1 MKKRFT
7 LIFLISCLLFPA
19 AIFAQDVKVT
29 GKVTD
34 QTDGGPLPG
43 VTVTIEG
50 TSKATL
56 TDNTGKFAIS
66 APAGSKLS
74 FRLIGMTTKTVTV
87 TGAEPINVT
96 LAQDSKALSEVVV
109 VGYGTQK
116 KTVVTGAIS
125 GVKAA
130 DLENQP
136 VNRVEQSLQG
146 RTSGLTV
153 ASTSGSPG
161 AASTVRL
168 RGFTSFGGS
177 TDKNAPLWVVDGVV
191 IDNGGIGYL
200 NQSDIESIDVL
211 KDAASAA
218 IYGARSAAGVILV
231 TTKKGKEGNIRV
243 NYSGYYG
250 TAAPAK
256 KLDLLNATQYA
267 QVRNQSIAN
276 TNADLLAAN
285 PNATLTPLPYPN
297 PAALGEGTN
306 WQDLIFN
313 NDARKQNHE
322 VSISGGT
329 DKSTFYTSFGYTTI
343 DGIVATQI
351 SKWKRANI
359 RLNSTHKLSKWLTFG
374 ENLGYSHSITNGV
387 GPVNREFGGPLS
399 SAINLS
405 PTIPSVIT
413 TFGGTDPT
421 YNSNQAFYNSTPG
434 ALKNGSGN
442 YYGIPAGFQEMS
454 NPLAYIQKNLG
465 NYNWDHNIV
474 GNVFLEATPIKGLKL
489 RTTGGTKMAFYG
501 NDNFTPI
508 SYLGSTQSVTRAT
521 FNRGINYS
529 IAWNI
534 ENTATYTTA
543 LDKNHFTFLVG
554 QGYYK
559 DGYVRGLSTTFAGI
573 PATTFEQASMR
584 YTPIPADITTSA
596 TENTDHKVTSLFARA
611 QYDYDEKYLF
621 TALVRRDG
629 SSRFGT
635 NHKYGYFPSFS
646 VGWVPTRED
655 FLKPND
661 VLTSLK
667 VRGSYGITGNDAI
680 DDFAFASLIA
690 SGRNYPFGGGNN
702 ESLNIGY
709 SPAAAANP
717 DLKWEQ
723 TAQTDIG
730 IDLVLFQNLT
740 FTTDIYKKKTTGILQ
755 TPPTPAYVGTNS
767 PPANVGDMQNTGIE
781 FELGYRRKFG
791 EFTVS
796 GNANAS
802 FVKNKVT
809 KLLPNVDFIE
819 QNSATFQNLGNIT
832 RTQIGRS
839 YNEFYGYK
847 ALGIFQ
853 SQAEINAYKGPK
865 GGLLQPNA
873 KPGDEKFANLN
884 GDDAITADDRTFIGN
899 PTPKMTYGLTIN
911 VAYKNWDLTAFGSGV
926 AGNDIFQGL
935 KRLDIPTA
943 NSQTSILNA
952 WSPTNTGSSIPR
964 LVSADNNGNYTK
976 FSSLYLEKGNYF
988 RLRTLQVGYTF
999 PKEVLSKLKI
1009 QRLRIYVLS
1018 ENLFTVTKYSG
1029 FDPELG
1035 ASPDSG
1041 GGDAFSI
1048 DRGAYPQARTFLF
1061 GVNVGF

>member
-19 AIFAQDVKVT
+19 AIFAQDIKVT

-56 TDNTGKFAIS
+56 TDNAGKFTIS

-74 FRLIGMTTKTVTV
+74 FRLIGMTSKTVTV
-87 TGAEPINVT
+87 TGSEPINVT
-96 LAQDSKALSEVVV
+96 LGQDTQALSEVVV

-116 KTVVTGAIS
+116 KTVVSGAIS

-136 VNRVEQSLQG
+136 VTRVEQSLQG

-177 TDKNAPLWVVDGVV
+177 ADKNNPLWVVDGVV
-191 IDNGGIGYL
+191 VDNGGIGYL

-267 QVRNQSIAN
+267 QVMNQGTAN
-276 TNADLLAAN
+276 SNADLLAAN
-285 PNATLTPLPYPN
+285 PTAQIVPLPYAN
-297 PAALGEGTN
+297 PAALGQGTN

-313 NDARKQNHE
+313 DDARKQNHE
-322 VSISGGT
+322 VSISGGNE
-329 DKSTFYTSFGYTTI
+329 KSTFYTSFGYSTI
-343 DGIVATQI
+343 DGIVATAI

-359 RLNSTHKLSKWLTFG
+359 RLNSTHKLAKWLTFG

-405 PTIPSVIT
+405 PTIPAVIT
-413 TFGGTDPT
+413 TFGGNDPT
-421 YNSNQAFYNSTPG
+421 YNSTQSFYTGTPG
-434 ALKNGSGN
+434 ALKNSNGN
-442 YYGIPAGFQEMS
+442 YYTIPNGFQEMT
-454 NPLAYIQKNLG
+454 NPLAYIQRNLG
-465 NYNWDHNIV
+465 NYTWDHNIV
-474 GNVFLEATPIKGLKL
+474 GNAYLEAQPIKGLKL
-489 RTTGGTKMAFYG
+489 RSAVGTKLSFYG
-501 NDNFTPI
+501 NDAFTPI
-508 SYLGSTQSVTRAT
+508 SYLGATTTATRASLY
-521 FNRGINYS
+521 RAINYS
-529 IAWNI
+529 TAWNI
-534 ENTATYTTA
+534 ENTATYTMA
-543 LDKNHFTFLVG
+543 LDKNHFTYLIG

-559 DGYVRGLSTTFAGI
+559 DNYTRGLGTTFNGI
-573 PATTFEQASMR
+573 PATTFYEASMA
-584 YTPIPADITTSA
+584 YTPVPADITTNA
-596 TENTDHKVTSLFARA
+596 TEGTDHVVTSLFARA

-629 SSRFGT
+629 SSRFGA

-667 VRGSYGITGNDAI
+667 IRGSYGITGNDGVG
-680 DDFAFASLIA
+680 DFAYAAVISP
-690 SGRNYPFGGGNN
+690 GRNYPFGKGEGQ
-702 ESLNIGY
+702 SLNIGY

-723 TAQTDIG
+723 T
-730 IDLVLFQNLT
+730 
-740 FTTDIYKKKTTGILQ
+740 
-755 TPPTPAYVGTNS
+755 S
-767 PPANVGDMQNTGIE
+767 
-781 FELGYRRKFG
+781 
-791 EFTVS
+791 
-796 GNANAS
+796 
-802 FVKNKVT
+802 
-809 KLLPNVDFIE
+809 
-819 QNSATFQNLGNIT
+819 
-832 RTQIGRS
+832 
-839 YNEFYGYK
+839 
-847 ALGIFQ
+847 
-853 SQAEINAYKGPK
+853 
-865 GGLLQPNA
+865 
-873 KPGDEKFANLN
+873 
-884 GDDAITADDRTFIGN
+884 
-899 PTPKMTYGLTIN
+899 
-911 VAYKNWDLTAFGSGV
+911 
-926 AGNDIFQGL
+926 
-935 KRLDIPTA
+935 
-943 NSQTSILNA
+943 
-952 WSPTNTGSSIPR
+952 
-964 LVSADNNGNYTK
+964 
-976 FSSLYLEKGNYF
+976 
-988 RLRTLQVGYTF
+988 
-999 PKEVLSKLKI
+999 
-1009 QRLRIYVLS
+1009 
-1018 ENLFTVTKYSG
+1018 
-1029 FDPELG
+1029 
-1035 ASPDSG
+1035 
-1041 GGDAFSI
+1041 
-1048 DRGAYPQARTFLF
+1048 
-1061 GVNVGF
+1061 

>member
-19 AIFAQDVKVT
+19 ALFAQDIKVT

-56 TDNTGKFAIS
+56 TDNAGKFTIS
-66 APAGSKLS
+66 APTGSKLV
-74 FRLIGMTTKTVTV
+74 FRLIGMTSKTVTV
-87 TGAEPINVT
+87 TNEPINVT
-96 LAQDSKALSEVVV
+96 LGQDTKALSEVVV

-116 KTVVTGAIS
+116 RTVVSGAIS
-125 GVKAA
+125 GVKAS

-168 RGFTSFGGS
+168 RGFTSFGG
-177 TDKNAPLWVVDGVV
+177 DNGKNNPLWVVDGVV
-191 IDNGGIGYL
+191 VDNGGIGYL

-243 NYSGYYG
+243 TYSGYYG

-256 KLDLLNATQYA
+256 KLNLLNASQYA
-267 QVRNQSIAN
+267 QVQNQATAN
-276 TNADLLAAN
+276 SNADYLAAN
-285 PNATLTPLPYPN
+285 QPDKVVALPYAN
-297 PAALGEGTN
+297 PAALGQGTD

-322 VSISGGT
+322 VSISGGNE
-329 DKSTFYTSFGYTTI
+329 KSTFYTSFGYTTI

-351 SKWKRANI
+351 SQWKRANI
-359 RLNSTHKLSKWLTFG
+359 RLNSTHKLAKWLTFG
-374 ENLGYSHSITNGV
+374 ENLGYSHSKTNGV

-405 PTIPSVIT
+405 PTIPAVIT
-413 TFGGTDPT
+413 SFGGTDPT
-421 YNSNQAFYNSTPG
+421 YVSDQSFYNSTPG
-434 ALKNGSGN
+434 ALKNANGN
-442 YYGIPAGFQEMS
+442 YYGIPRNFQEMT
-454 NPLAYIQKNLG
+454 NPLAYIQKSLG
-465 NYNWDHNIV
+465 NFNYDHNIV
-474 GNVFLEATPIKGLKL
+474 GNAFLEATPIKGLKV
-489 RTTGGTKMAFYG
+489 RSSVGTKLAFYG
-501 NDNFTPI
+501 NDTFNPI
-508 SYLGSTQSVTRAT
+508 SYLGATSSTARAN

-529 IAWNI
+529 TAWNI
-534 ENTATYTTA
+534 ENTATYTMA
-543 LDKNHFTFLVG
+543 IDKNHFNYLIG
-554 QGYYK
+554 QGFYK
-559 DGYVRGLSTTFAGI
+559 DGFTRGLSTTFNGI
-573 PATTFEQASMR
+573 PATTFYEASMR
-584 YTPIPADITTSA
+584 YTPVAADITTSA
-596 TENTDHKVTSLFARA
+596 TEGTDHQVTSLFARA

-629 SSRFGT
+629 SSRFGA

-667 VRGSYGITGNDAI
+667 IRGSYGITGNDQVG
-680 DDFAFASLIA
+680 DFAYAAVISP
-690 SGRNYPFGGGNN
+690 GRNYPFGSGPG

-723 TAQTDIG
+723 TTQTDIG
-730 IDLVLFQNLT
+730 IDLILFQNLT

-755 TPPTPAYVGTNS
+755 TPPTPAYVGNDA
-767 PPANVGDMQNTGIE
+767 PPANIGDMENTGIE
-781 FELGYRRKFG
+781 FELGYRRKVG
-791 EFTVS
+791 EFTFS

-802 FVKNKVT
+802 FTKNKVT

-832 RTQIGRS
+832 RTQIGGS
-839 YNEFYGYK
+839 YNQFYGYK

-853 SQAEINAYKGPK
+853 SQAEVNAYKGSN
-865 GGLLQPNA
+865 GNLLQPNA

-884 GDDAITADDRTFIGN
+884 GDNVIDANDRTYIGN
-899 PTPKMTYGLTIN
+899 PTPTMTYGLTLN

-926 AGNDIFQGL
+926 AGNTIFQGL

-943 NSQTSILNA
+943 NSQTTVLNA
-952 WSPTNTGSSIPR
+952 WTPTNTGTNIPR
-964 LVSADNNGNYTK
+964 VVTNDANGNYTK

-999 PKEVLSKLKI
+999 PKEVISKLKI

-1018 ENLFTVTKYSG
+1018 ENLFTLTKYSG
-1029 FDPELG
+1029 YDPELG
-1035 ASPDSG
+1035 VSPDAG

-1048 DRGAYPQARTFLF
+1048 DRGSYPQARTFLF